1 MPLLCA
7 AVVRACT
14 TKVISYQ
21 SLNFFLSRPF
31 SRVNHYSERPVTW
44 TESLLPHMRG
54 VLACERELAE
64 LRFTWQLI
72 ETTAKMVCPAEAKTI
87 LPAMAST
94 REAFGRLE
102 RELVRALAAQNA
114 DKVALQMRA
123 RAQAVVDVVVRNLY
137 ERTADVGFLATDG
150 DLRAF
155 LDGGAV
161 TREAVEA
168 RLHEYI
174 RKYTVYDAVCV
185 LAPDGRLCAAI
196 GDGVRPD
203 GDAALAAEALAAA
216 GYVERFGACALFP
229 GRERAL
235 VYARRIDGANDR
247 TLGVLVLSFRFDDEM
262 AGIFRTFRRPRDK
275 AVMLLLDDAGRVIAS
290 SDPDHV
296 ALGRTPEMADDGLGA
311 LTEFGGREY
320 IACTRPAT
328 GYQGYGGPGWRGH
341 VMVPADLAF
350 RDDAFRT
357 DGVAQ
362 DAVLQCA
369 ELAAIEQQAG
379 AIKDALNRV
388 VWNGQVMAGGRRGD
402 ALKLKSMLQQISETG
417 ERTRAVFS
425 RALAALSETITSSTL
440 QDLQFVSR
448 LMMDVMDRN
457 LYERAND
464 CRWWALAPALRATLA
479 EGGDTR
485 ALGPL
490 LDGINRL
497 YTVYDRLFVHDVE
510 GRIVAC
516 SALSGDGDAVRGA
529 RLDERMRDA
538 VLKLSDSQRY
548 AVSPFEPT
556 PLHGGRSTYV
566 YHAAIRAPNDEARVV
581 GGIGI
586 VFESDREFRAML
598 RELLPD
604 REGVWAAFCERD
616 GRVVA
621 STRDDLPAG
630 SALALGAF
638 ATGLAPGESRH
649 AFVDIAG
656 VRHMAGVATSA
667 GYREYKT
674 TGDYRNDLLAVVA
687 LALPEYGG
695 TPVRRDHELV
705 GECAV
710 RPGEGEEFAVFRL
723 HDRLLAVTAHRVQE
737 AAESHR
743 IRRIGSGEGL
753 VAGVLVMDD
762 GDAHVPVI
770 SLRAFFGLPAAGAAS
785 TGGHVV
791 VAQCSQ
797 GRMGLAVD
805 DLVSVI
811 ECGEQDIR
819 AMPDMMA
826 GRFRWLERLLST
838 GAAQPLVS
846 VLDLDALYDMLR
858 ERMPGEL
865 DAPDAVL
872 APA

>member
-1 MPLLCA
+1 M
-7 AVVRACT
+7 VRACT
-14 TKVISYQ
+14 MKVIFYQ
-21 SLNFFLSRPF
+21 SLNLFRCRPF

-155 LDGGAV
+155 LEGGAV
-161 TREAVEA
+161 AREAVEA

-196 GDGVRPD
+196 GEGVAPE
-203 GDAALAAEALAAA
+203 GDAALVAEALNAPAH
-216 GYVERFGACALFP
+216 VERFGRCALLP

-235 VYARRIDGANDR
+235 VYARRIDGTNGR
-247 TLGVLVLSFRFDDEM
+247 TLGVLALSFRFDDEM

-275 AVMLLLDDAGRVIAS
+275 AVMLLLDAAGRVIAS

-296 ALGRTPEMADDGLGA
+296 ALGRMPEVAGDRQGA

-328 GYQGYGGPGWRGH
+328 GYQGYAGPGWRGH

-350 RDDAFRT
+350 RDDAFRIGAT
-357 DGVAQ
+357 VP
-362 DAVLQCA
+362 DAGLQCA
-369 ELAAIEQQAG
+369 ELAAIERQAG
-379 AIKDALNRV
+379 AIRDALNRV
-388 VWNGQVMAGGRRGD
+388 VWNGQVMAGGRRGE

-448 LMMDVMDRN
+448 LMIDVMDRN

-479 EGGDTR
+479 GGGDPR
-485 ALGPL
+485 VLGPL

-497 YTVYDRLFVHDVE
+497 YTVYDRLVVYDAE

-516 SALSGDGDAVRGA
+516 SALSGDGDAVLGS
-529 RLDERMRDA
+529 RLDERMREA
-538 VLKLSDSQRY
+538 VLRLPDSQRY
-548 AVSPFEPT
+548 AVSPFAPT
-556 PLHGGRSTYV
+556 PLHGGRPTYV
-566 YHAAIRAPNDEARVV
+566 YHAAIRAPHDETQVV

-598 RELLPD
+598 GELLPD
-604 REGVWAAFCERD
+604 RAGVWAAFCERD
-616 GRVVA
+616 GRVIA

-630 SALALGAF
+630 ATLALGEWGASL
-638 ATGLAPGESRH
+638 TPGESRH
-649 AFVDIAG
+649 ALVDFGG
-656 VRHMAGVATSA
+656 VPHMAGVAMSA

-687 LALPEYGG
+687 IALPASRPEAAHRGSDG
-695 TPVRRDHELV
+695 AADSAAL
-705 GECAV
+705 

-723 HDRLLAVTAHRVQE
+723 HDRLLAITAHRVLE
-737 AAESHR
+737 AAESTR

-753 VAGVLVMDD
+753 VAGVLPMDD
-762 GDAHVPVI
+762 GEAASHVPVI
-770 SLRAFFGLPAAGAAS
+770 SLRAFFGLQGAGDER

-797 GRMGLAVD
+797 GRIGLRVD

-819 AMPDMMA
+819 AMPEMMA
-826 GRFRWLERLLST
+826 GRFRWLERLVST

-846 VLDLDALYDMLR
+846 VLDLDALYGMLR

-865 DAPDAVL
+865 DAPEAL
-872 APA
+872 ALA

>member
-1 MPLLCA
+1 M
-7 AVVRACT
+7 VRACT
-14 TKVISYQ
+14 MKVIFYQ
-21 SLNFFLSRPF
+21 SLNLFRCRPF

-155 LDGGAV
+155 LEGGAV
-161 TREAVEA
+161 AREAVEA

-196 GDGVRPD
+196 GEGVAPE
-203 GDAALAAEALAAA
+203 GDAALVAEALNAPAH
-216 GYVERFGACALFP
+216 VERFGRCALLP

-235 VYARRIDGANDR
+235 VYARRIDGTNGR
-247 TLGVLVLSFRFDDEM
+247 TLGVLALSFRFDDEM

-275 AVMLLLDDAGRVIAS
+275 AVMLLLDAAGRVIAS

-296 ALGRTPEMADDGLGA
+296 ALGRAPEAVDDRRGA

-328 GYQGYGGPGWRGH
+328 GYQGYAGPGWRGH

-350 RDDAFRT
+350 RDDAFRIGAT
-357 DGVAQ
+357 VP
-362 DAVLQCA
+362 DAGSQCA
-369 ELAAIEQQAG
+369 ELAAIEHQAG
-379 AIKDALNRV
+379 AIRDALNRV
-388 VWNGQVMAGGRRGD
+388 VWNGQVMAGGRRGE

-448 LMMDVMDRN
+448 LMIDVMDRN

-479 EGGDTR
+479 GGGDPR
-485 ALGPL
+485 MLGPL

-497 YTVYDRLFVHDVE
+497 YTVYDRLFVHDAE

-516 SALSGDGDAVRGA
+516 SALSGDGDAVLGT
-529 RLDERMRDA
+529 RLDERMREA
-538 VLKLSDSQRY
+538 VLRLPDSQRY

-556 PLHGGRSTYV
+556 SLHGGRPTYV
-566 YHAAIRAPNDEARVV
+566 YHAAIRAPHDEARVV

-598 RELLPD
+598 GELLPD
-604 REGVWAAFCERD
+604 RAGVWAAFCERD

-630 SALALGAF
+630 ATLALGAL
-638 ATGLAPGESRH
+638 AASLAPGESRH
-649 AFVDIAG
+649 ALVDFGG
-656 VRHMAGVATSA
+656 VPHMAGVAMSA

-687 LALPEYGG
+687 IALPASEPEAAHRGSDG
-695 TPVRRDHELV
+695 AADSPAL
-705 GECAV
+705 

-723 HDRLLAVTAHRVQE
+723 HDRLLAITAHRVLE
-737 AAESHR
+737 AAESTR
-743 IRRIGSGEGL
+743 VRRIGSGERL
-753 VAGVLVMDD
+753 VAGVLPMDD
-762 GDAHVPVI
+762 GEAASHVPVI
-770 SLRAFFGLPAAGAAS
+770 SLRAFFGLQGAGGRR

-797 GRMGLAVD
+797 GRIGLWVD

-819 AMPDMMA
+819 AMPEMMA
-826 GRFRWLERLLST
+826 GRFRWLERLVST

-846 VLDLDALYDMLR
+846 VLDLDALYGMLR

-865 DAPDAVL
+865 DAPEAL
-872 APA
+872 ALA